1 MTPEVIERNAVT
13 QNRYREIN
21 EHLAQVYNQ
30 FVAGLEPG
38 EKAPELLELFCEC
51 GHQPPCRE
59 RVNVSVVTYER
70 VRADPT
76 TFILAPG
83 HGVAA
88 VEAMIERGDGF
99 LIARNFGRAA
109 AIARAADPRRLAGSR
124 ARLVF

>member
-1 MTPEVIERNAVT
+1 MTPEVIERNAAT

-21 EHLAQVYNQ
+21 EHLAQVYNE
-30 FVAGLEPG
+30 FAATREPH
-38 EKAPELLELFCEC
+38 EKVPELMELFCEC

-59 RVNVSVVTYER
+59 RVKVSAVTYER

-76 TFILAPG
+76 TFILSPG

-88 VEAMIERGDGF
+88 VEEMIERGDGF

-109 AIARAADPRRLAGSR
+109 AIARAADPRRLGGSR

>member
-1 MTPEVIERNAVT
+1 MTPEVIEQNAAT
-13 QNRYREIN
+13 QNGYREIN

-30 FVAGLEPG
+30 LAASSEPD
-38 EKAPELLELFCEC
+38 KRVPELMELFCEC

-59 RVNVSVVTYER
+59 RVKVSAVTYER

-76 TFILAPG
+76 TFILSPG
-83 HGVAA
+83 HGIAA
-88 VEAMIERGDGF
+88 VEEMIERGDGF

-109 AIARAADPRRLAGSR
+109 AIARAADPRRLAGSP